1 MNDIVIATAGLY
13 VVILLRAGGTYAIG
27 RLAGAGVRRSRLS
40 ARIPQAKLQRTE
52 DLITRW
58 GAPVVALSFLT
69 VGFQT
74 AANFVAG
81 TLRLRLSRYVPALMI
96 GGLAW
101 AVIYATVGIGL
112 FEAASALL
120 GRYPAAWWVVAALVI
135 ALAALVIRSVRRHR
149 REPRVD
155 NAAEAELLEHATTEP
170 DTHSPARPQPR
181 HLQRTV
187 VGRIFT
193 VVAFV
198 EAFTWAGLLVG
209 MFLKYGPQTTE
220 LGVRLFGPLHGA
232 AFIAFVVLTVVAAIV
247 HRWSWWVIVVS
258 LASTVVPLSSIP
270 LEIWLYRTGRLSPR
284 PRTGRTDAPEAS
296 ESAAAHAPSEAAEPR

>member
-1 MNDIVIATAGLY
+1 MNELLVAIAGLY
-13 VVILLRAGGTYAIG
+13 VVVLLRAGGTYAVG

-58 GAPVVALSFLT
+58 GALVVAASFLT

-74 AANFVAG
+74 AANFAAG
-81 TLRLRLSRYVPALMI
+81 TLRLRLSRYIPALLV

-101 AVIYATVGIGL
+101 AIVYATVGIGL

-120 GRYPAAWWVVAALVI
+120 GRYPAGWWVVAVVVIVLAGIVIRAARRRRSDPRVLDTPATRTSEPSALV
-135 ALAALVIRSVRRHR
+135 AVRS
-149 REPRVD
+149 EQ
-155 NAAEAELLEHATTEP
+155 
-170 DTHSPARPQPR
+170 RPTG
-181 HLQRTV
+181 QRTV

-198 EAFTWAGLLVG
+198 EAFTWAGLLAG
-209 MFLKYGPQTTE
+209 MFLKYAVQTTE

-232 AFIAFVVLTVVAAIV
+232 AFIAFVVLTVIAAVA
-247 HRWSWWVIVVS
+247 HRWSWWVILVA
-258 LASTVVPLSSIP
+258 LASTVVPLSSVP
-270 LEIWLYRTGRLSPR
+270 LEVWLHRTGRLSAQPR
-284 PRTGRTDAPEAS
+284 AGVPGVPGVPETP
-296 ESAAAHAPSEAAEPR
+296 EPTTVHAPGEALGPR